1 MTTGDGR
8 GALRVWERFHVRLT
22 AVYALAVAI
31 VLGVVALWQIRTGR
45 EAAVTALRSQLV
57 AVAVSVASSVP
68 QSVVSG
74 RSPAE
79 RDLLERQLGDVG
91 LSIADIR
98 SIYVLR
104 PTGHRGAFAFVADWD
119 RRIASQPW
127 DTPYD
132 ASEVPVLIEAL
143 QGPRSESEPVADA
156 FGVTLSGY
164 APVRAIGDG
173 PAIAVVG
180 VDVDAGRVDELE
192 QSVMVASSVAFGSAA
207 LLLALAAL
215 VAGRMLRGPLE
226 RVMGATAALSRG
238 QLATRVDLHGRRDE
252 FGILG
257 DHFDAMAAELEE
269 REFLRLTFGR
279 FVSPDVARKLLAD
292 KGSLRLGGE
301 EREVTVL
308 FSDLAGYSTVAE
320 KLAPTE
326 VIRMLNDYVGAMNT
340 VIAAHDGCVIE
351 FFGDG
356 ILAVFGAPADL
367 PGHAEAGV
375 RCARDMRDA
384 LQHLNER
391 WRRDSAGADW
401 LATGDLTARIGVHTG
416 RVVAGN
422 MGCELRMKYAVIGD
436 TVNVAARL
444 EQLNKELG
452 TSVLISSETAAALT
466 ESLRS
471 ELTPRGRTLVKG
483 RRSEVTLFSA

>member
-1 MTTGDGR
+1 MTTDDGSH
-8 GALRVWERFHVRLT
+8 ALRIWERFHVRLT
-22 AVYALAVAI
+22 AVYALAVAT
-31 VLGVVALWQIRTGR
+31 VLGVVAVWQIRTGR

-57 AVAVSVASSVP
+57 AIAVSVASSV
-68 QSVVSG
+68 
-74 RSPAE
+74 SPDIVRGASPRE
-79 RDLLERQLGDVG
+79 RDALERRLRDVG
-91 LSIADIR
+91 VSLPDLR

-104 PTGHRGAFAFVADWD
+104 PTGLSGAFAFVADWD
-119 RRIASQPW
+119 RRIAPQPW
-127 DTPYD
+127 DTAYD
-132 ASEVPVLIEAL
+132 ASEVPVLIAAL
-143 QGPRSESEPVADA
+143 NGPQSEPEPVADA

-164 APVRAIGDG
+164 APVRAASDG
-173 PAIAVVG
+173 PALAIVG

-192 QSVMVASSVAFGSAA
+192 RDAMLASSVAFGSAA

-215 VAGRMLRGPLE
+215 IAGRMLRGPLE
-226 RVMGATAALSRG
+226 RVMDATTALSRG
-238 QLATRVDLHGRRDE
+238 QLRARVDLHGRRDE

-257 DHFDAMAAELEE
+257 DHFDAMAAGLEE

-279 FVSPDVARKLLAD
+279 FVSPDVARKLLSD
-292 KGSLRLGGE
+292 KGSLQLGGE

-320 KLAPTE
+320 TLAPTD
-326 VIRMLNDYVGAMNT
+326 VVRMLNDYVGVMNT

-367 PGHAEAGV
+367 SGHAEAGV
-375 RCARDMRDA
+375 RCARGMRGA
-384 LQHLNER
+384 LRELNDR
-391 WRRDSAGADW
+391 WRKEGAGW
-401 LATGDLTARIGVHTG
+401 LKAGDLSARIGVHTG

-422 MGCELRMKYAVIGD
+422 MGSELRMKYAVIGD

-452 TSVLISSETAAALT
+452 TSILASSETWAAL
-466 ESLRS
+466 SPGLQD
-471 ELTPRGRTLVKG
+471 ELTARGSSLVKG
-483 RRSEVTLFSA
+483 RQSEVTLYAA